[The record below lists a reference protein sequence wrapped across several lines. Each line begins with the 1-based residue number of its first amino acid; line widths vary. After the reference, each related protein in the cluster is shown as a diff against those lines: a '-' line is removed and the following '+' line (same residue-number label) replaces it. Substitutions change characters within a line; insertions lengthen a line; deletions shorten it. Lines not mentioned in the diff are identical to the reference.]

1 MRGDVPSPI
10 DLRQMPDAAEWEQSA
25 MSKRPWR
32 AEFFARF
39 ASEIAGVPGN
49 VRRVLELGSG
59 PGFLARHLLETSI
72 DISSYTLLDFSPAM
86 HQLAKVRLA
95 GFEDR
100 VRYIESD
107 FKQESWPEGLG
118 NFDCVVINQAV
129 HELRQKRYA
138 TKLHSQVR
146 RILEN
151 HGLYLVCDHFAGID
165 GQENSQLY
173 MSIEEQRDSLLVAGF
188 ARVEEVHVKG
198 GLVLHKAT

>member
-1 MRGDVPSPI
+1 
-10 DLRQMPDAAEWEQSA
+10 
-25 MSKRPWR
+25 
-32 AEFFARF
+32 
-39 ASEIAGVPGN
+39 
-49 VRRVLELGSG
+49 
-59 PGFLARHLLETSI
+59 
-72 DISSYTLLDFSPAM
+72 M